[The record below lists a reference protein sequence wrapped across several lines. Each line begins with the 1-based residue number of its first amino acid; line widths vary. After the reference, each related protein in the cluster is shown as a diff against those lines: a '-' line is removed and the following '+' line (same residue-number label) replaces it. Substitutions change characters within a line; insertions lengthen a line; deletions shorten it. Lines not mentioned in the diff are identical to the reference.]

1 LLKVRPGAGAQSDI
15 NEGGEGKKYTL
26 LLKDNIPDKRPDG
39 RERSAVCWEVD
50 FRAKRPAGSEGTTIR
65 HYFKWSDF
73 RATYRGRD
81 CPGPEKKKLDIARIK
96 RIGFMVRRYVV
107 LLLGL
112 LGLLGPIPHETMI
125 FLNPTRLLTVSAA
138 SSTNNQATSPSTS
151 CHSPHTEKAKSIRI
165 VMSPDTRAWVTT

>member
-1 LLKVRPGAGAQSDI
+1 VLKFRPGAGAQSDI
-15 NEGGEGKKYTL
+15 EEGGGGKKYTL
-26 LLKDNIPDKRPDG
+26 LLKDNIPDRRRDG

-50 FRAKRPAGSEGTTIR
+50 FRAKRPAGSEGTTLR

-81 CPGPEKKKLDIARIK
+81 CPDHEKKKLNISGIK

-107 LLLGL
+107 LLIGL
-112 LGLLGPIPHETMI
+112 IGPIPHKTMI

-138 SSTNNQATSPSTS
+138 SSTNNQATSPSIS
-151 CHSPHTEKAKSIRI
+151 SLSPHTGKAKSIRI
-165 VMSPDTRAWVTT
+165 VMSPDTRAWDTT